1 MSNIVLPE
9 AGTNETIG
17 EYIKR
22 LVDTKVISASQIP
35 LAIAKFN
42 KK

>member
-9 AGTNETIG
+9 AGSNEPIG
-17 EYIKR
+17 DYIKR
-22 LVDTKVISASQIP
+22 LLEAKIINASQIP
-35 LAIAKFN
+35 LAIIKFN